1 MAALQAAELQRIGTE
16 ITLYGRQGTGPVE
29 LTELEEYTFDVGGA
43 SRTHHQ
49 PPPTL
54 SPSGVIFKLSDP
66 AQGGWCSGARSHPPR
81 SPPWGGW
88 ATRHRS

>member
-16 ITLYGRQGTGPVE
+16 VALKGRQESGPVTE

-49 PPPTL
+49 PPPSRPVAL
-54 SPSGVIFKLSDP
+54 PSRLQVV
-66 AQGGWCSGARSHPPR
+66 
-81 SPPWGGW
+81 
-88 ATRHRS
+88 